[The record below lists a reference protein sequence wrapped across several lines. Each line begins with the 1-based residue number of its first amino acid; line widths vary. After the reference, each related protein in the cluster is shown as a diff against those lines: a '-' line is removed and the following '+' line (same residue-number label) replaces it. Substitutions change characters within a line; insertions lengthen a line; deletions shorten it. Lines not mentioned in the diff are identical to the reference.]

1 MEQMMKYGVTG
12 REPLPL
18 LVRKLVGV
26 IAALEERIVA
36 LEDKG
41 STPEVKKTAKKQ
53 AAAVTL

>member
-36 LEDKG
+36 IEDKG

-53 AAAVTL
+53 AAE